1 MFLEKYG
8 YRFMGR
14 MRRPEGL
21 APKVRKD
28 ERVRTLLPHA
38 QVFEASLALSL
49 AIVICAFVFFPRV
62 EVSRQIAEA
71 PKEFVKFDD
80 VALTRQEA
88 RPPAP
93 PRPAIPIEAPT
104 DEMVEDIALASSELD
119 VAAEVAPPPP
129 PPQGADSEEESYF
142 VVVEEMPQIV
152 GGMEAIISNLVYPDI
167 ALRAGVKG
175 RVFVLAYV
183 DESGSVVKAQ
193 VTKGIGAGCDEAA
206 VDAVKKATFVP
217 GKQRGRPVR
226 VKVVVPIRF
235 DLTT

>member
-1 MFLEKYG
+1 
-8 YRFMGR
+8 MGR

-21 APKVRKD
+21 APKVRKN
-28 ERVRTLLPHA
+28 ERVRTLLPQA
-38 QVFEASLALSL
+38 QVYETSLALSL
-49 AIVICAFVFFPRV
+49 AIVISAFVLFPRFDV
-62 EVSRQIAEA
+62 RRQAAEA
-71 PKEFVKFDD
+71 SKEFVTFDD

-104 DEMVEDIALASSELD
+104 DEMVEDIALASSELN

-129 PPQGADSEEESYF
+129 PPQGADAEDETYF
-142 VVVEEMPQIV
+142 VAVEEMPQIV
-152 GGMEAIISNLVYPDI
+152 GGMEAIISNLVYPEI

-183 DESGSVVKAQ
+183 DESGLVVKAQ

-206 VDAVKKATFVP
+206 IAAVKKASFVP
-217 GKQRGRPVR
+217 GKQRGRPVK